1 MPINNS
7 IKEQVR
13 RNFVAIISLVI
24 AITSL
29 SYNTWRNE
37 QSEENRTYRAVA
49 IETLLKLGELQQLV
63 YHNHY
68 DHDTKDKGNPRTGWT
83 LVLTIRDITQIL
95 QEPVPES
102 SEALRVTW
110 EKEWTELGS
119 STESKDAIEDGI
131 ETLRSELLAM
141 LKALD

>member
-13 RNFVAIISLVI
+13 RNMVALISLVI

-29 SYNTWRNE
+29 GYNTWRNE
-37 QSEENRTYRAVA
+37 KSEENRTYRAVA

-68 DHDTKDKGNPRTGWT
+68 DHDTQDKGNPRTGWT
-83 LVLTIRDITQIL
+83 LVLTIRDVTQIL
-95 QEPVPES
+95 QKPVPES
-102 SEALRVTW
+102 SEALRATW
-110 EKEWTELGS
+110 EAHWSELGS
-119 STESKDAIEDGI
+119 STESKDAIEGSI
-131 ETLRSELLAM
+131 ELLRSDLLAM